1 MTEEGKGSFLKD
13 LLLSGCNVNQINF
26 GNGYQQINYG
36 DCQQKRYSDT
46 AEADE
51 TDYEEVDSEN
61 GHDNSEGAGNDDFA
75 SRVRK
80 ATEVM
85 REERILKNKYD
96 YAFIKMYMDEISD
109 YPKFKST
116 QDFLDFLIDAGCKNV
131 PGKST
136 FDAYYDK
143 KAISKGEIKV
153 KDDIVEEKRRNGI
166 VKRFKELME

>member
-1 MTEEGKGSFLKD
+1 MSEYYYENGAIHHDNHKEFTMNIKSVDDAKLILRELLKD
-13 LLLSGCNVNQINF
+13 N
-26 GNGYQQINYG
+26 
-36 DCQQKRYSDT
+36 
-46 AEADE
+46 ADE

-61 GHDNSEGAGNDDFA
+61 GHDNSEEAGNDDLA

-85 REERILKNKYD
+85 REERILKHKYD